1 MCWKIANCPS
11 YFESI
16 NDKTKPCHQI
26 VNLHLERV
34 IHVET
39 NEPDFERLPRPIP
52 WIGDIDKEL
61 ILFLHCSPNSHNYPN
76 YPMWHS
82 SDWIKEQVISFN
94 YRETL
99 DSTNELLPLN
109 GLDESN
115 EIDKETREISR
126 NSNGMKSINKFANNM
141 TQQILGEYQGSN
153 VSEDRFSIVNLVRCP
168 SSSKRA
174 ILKATNYCSSN
185 WLIPTLEA
193 SSAKIVFVLGQK
205 PAAVLCSTFPD
216 QVPQDWGQFAEGPQG
231 YGKGFWPRSK
241 GDLQEVLNSGHW
253 NLDSQ
258 LKNTFCLNFGD
269 RMILF
274 VFYSTPGSGILWSI
288 KDHPELV
295 SEELIAYWR
304 SFVLEEN

>member
-1 MCWKIANCPS
+1 
-11 YFESI
+11 
-16 NDKTKPCHQI
+16 
-26 VNLHLERV
+26 
-34 IHVET
+34 
-39 NEPDFERLPRPIP
+39 
-52 WIGDIDKEL
+52 
-61 ILFLHCSPNSHNYPN
+61 
-76 YPMWHS
+76 MWHS
-82 SDWIKEQVISFN
+82 SDWIKEQVITFN

-99 DSTNELLPLN
+99 DSTNELLPIN
-109 GLDESN
+109 GLDELN
-115 EIDKETREISR
+115 EFDKETREISR
-126 NSNGMKSINKFANNM
+126 NSNGMKSITKFANNM

-258 LKNTFCLNFGD
+258 LKNTFCLNFAD

-274 VFYSTPGSGILWSI
+274 VFYSTPGSGMLWSI

-304 SFVLEEN
+304 RFVLEEN